1 MYVSIRTNGTGE
13 ELRARKKSINFWK
26 IGSRWKV
33 VNDLLEKKEKK
44 KKMTNN
50 ALKGLGGREEQ
61 PAGIKAICTAE
72 PWSSSGAKKGEHW
85 GS

>member
-1 MYVSIRTNGTGE
+1 MTYWKK
-13 ELRARKKSINFWK
+13 RK
-26 IGSRWKV
+26 
-33 VNDLLEKKEKK
+33 KK